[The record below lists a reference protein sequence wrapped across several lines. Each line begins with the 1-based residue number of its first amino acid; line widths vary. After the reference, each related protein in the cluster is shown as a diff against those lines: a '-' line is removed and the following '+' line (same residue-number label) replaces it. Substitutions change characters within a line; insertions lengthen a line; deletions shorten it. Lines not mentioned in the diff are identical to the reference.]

1 MHHNNF
7 NKHPSSYLLSFEGIE
22 GSGKSTQ
29 IQMLTDKLKSQ
40 GKEVTYL
47 REPGGTQFGEKL
59 RSAILE
65 SKIELHPL
73 AEAHLFA
80 SARAQIL
87 FEKVIPTLE
96 KENQIII
103 LDRYKDS
110 SIAYQGFARKLGAQT
125 IIDLHKNFPLNIQTD
140 LTFYLAIDLQTSMDR
155 QAKRGQEKD
164 YFEKSNQSFYEE
176 LIKGYEYCANDFKN
190 IIRIDATKD
199 IKNVFNQIETHIRG
213 LLS

>member
-1 MHHNNF
+1 MHHNSF
-7 NKHPSSYLLSFEGIE
+7 NKNPTSFLLSFEGIE

-29 IQMLTDKLKSQ
+29 IQLLTEKLKTQ
-40 GKEVTYL
+40 NKNVTYL

-65 SKIELHPL
+65 SSTELHPL

-87 FEKVIPTLE
+87 FEKVMPTLE
-96 KENQIII
+96 RENQIII

-140 LTFYLAIDLQTSMDR
+140 LTFYLAIDLKTSMQR
-155 QAKRGQEKD
+155 QAQRGQEKD

-176 LIKGYEYCANDFKN
+176 LIKGYEYCANEFAN
-190 IIRIDATKD
+190 ITSIDATKSID
-199 IKNVFNQIETHIRG
+199 EVALAIENKINE
-213 LLS
+213 LLA